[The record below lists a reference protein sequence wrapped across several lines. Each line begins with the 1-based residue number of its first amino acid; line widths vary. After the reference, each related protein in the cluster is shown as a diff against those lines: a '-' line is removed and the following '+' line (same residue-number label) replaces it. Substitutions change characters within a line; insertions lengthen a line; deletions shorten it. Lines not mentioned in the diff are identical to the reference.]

1 MQRICLKD
9 FLLGEKIL
17 KIDDKDLLNQIVK
30 VLRSKTWDEFLFFDG
45 KTYFDF
51 KYKIIQ
57 IEKKHVLFE
66 LTWKN
71 EKNPEKIELTLYQ
84 AIPNKIDKIED
95 IIEKGTQIGYSKFVF
110 FKAKRSQD
118 LFISENKVERFKKII
133 QESWELAYRNIIPE
147 IVFEKKLDLEN
158 ISWENFYFHTQNQE
172 SNYLKNIDFS
182 FKKYNLF
189 VGPEWW
195 FDEEEIDNFDKNN
208 FKKIYLWNNILR
220 TQTAWITT
228 WFYFIQNTL

>member
-1 MQRICLKD
+1 MQRICLGD
-9 FLLGEKIL
+9 FWLWESIL
-17 KIDDKDLLNQIVK
+17 KIEDRDLLNQIIK
-30 VLRSKTWDEFLFFDG
+30 VLRSKLWDEFMFFDW
-45 KTYFDF
+45 KNYFDY

-57 IEKKHVLFE
+57 IEKKHILFE
-66 LTWKN
+66 LVSKI
-71 EKNPEKIELTLYQ
+71 EKTPENIELTLYQ

-95 IIEKGTQIGYSKFVF
+95 IIEKWTQIGYSKFVF

-118 LFISENKVERFKKII
+118 LFISENKIERFKKII

-147 IVFEKKLDLEN
+147 IIFEKKLDLEN
-158 ISWENFYFHTQNQE
+158 ISWENFYFHTQNLE
-172 SNYLKNIDFS
+172 SNYLKNINFS

-189 VGPEWW
+189 VWPEWW
-195 FDEEEIDNFDKNN
+195 FDDEEIEIFSKNN